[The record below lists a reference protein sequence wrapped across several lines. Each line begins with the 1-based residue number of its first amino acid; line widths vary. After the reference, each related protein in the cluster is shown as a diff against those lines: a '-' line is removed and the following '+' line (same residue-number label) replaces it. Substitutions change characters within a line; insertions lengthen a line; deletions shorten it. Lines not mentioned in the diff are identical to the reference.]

1 MEYVALT
8 SDDLLG
14 TGVVHLN
21 LFSGWGEDSV
31 EHIWLPLKH
40 RKHTVKTKSLC
51 LKKKKDLCCQ
61 QTVSS
66 CYEEVI

>member
-40 RKHTVKTKSLC
+40 RKHTVKIKAS
-51 LKKKKDLCCQ
+51 
-61 QTVSS
+61 V
-66 CYEEVI
+66 

>member
-40 RKHTVKTKSLC
+40 RKHTVKTKSLFE
-51 LKKKKDLCCQ
+51 KKKDLCCQ